1 MNRIT
6 SEKRIRGRGAG
17 INPPNRFEALH
28 YEVEDWCEPEEDPR
42 PIKTSFFKDDSQ
54 SVISHNNSPDVGF
67 DVSLNPYRGCEHGCA
82 YCYARPTHEYL
93 GFSAGV
99 DFETK
104 ILVKPNAPALLAQ
117 VLAKPSWRPQHLA
130 LSGVTDPYQPIE
142 RRLQITRAC
151 LRVLA
156 DFRNPVHIITKN
168 HLVARDIDYLSELAQ
183 YNAVSVTLS
192 VTTLETKLSQILEPR
207 ASIPVY
213 RLDAIATLRH
223 HSIPVGVNVAPIIPG
238 INDHEIAAILQAAAK
253 AGASFAAYTIIRL
266 PLTVAPVFIEWLE
279 RHFPDRKQ
287 KVLDRIR
294 SLRDGKLNTADFG
307 ARMRGEGPI
316 SDQVRQMFHV
326 CRLRYGI
333 GNDFKELSTA
343 AFRRSNPG
351 QLEMF

>member
-1 MNRIT
+1 MNRTT
-6 SEKRIRGRGAG
+6 SESRIRGRGAG

-42 PIKTSFFKDDSQ
+42 PIKTSFLKDDSQ
-54 SVISHNNSPDVGF
+54 SVISRNNSPDVGF

-93 GFSAGV
+93 GFSAGI

-104 ILVKPNAPALLAQ
+104 ILVKPDAATLLAQ
-117 VLAKPSWRPQHLA
+117 ELAKPCWRPQHLA

-142 RRLQITRAC
+142 RKLQITRAC

-168 HLVARDIDYLSELAQ
+168 HLVSRDIDYLSELARFD
-183 YNAVSVTLS
+183 AVSVTLS
-192 VTTLETKLSQILEPR
+192 VTTLETRLSQILEPR
-207 ASIPVY
+207 ASIPAS
-213 RLDAIATLRH
+213 RLEAIAKLRDH
-223 HSIPVGVNVAPIIPG
+223 GIPVGVNVAPIIPG

-266 PLTVAPVFIEWLE
+266 PLTVAPVFSEWLE

-307 ARMRGEGPI
+307 KRMRGEGPI
-316 SDQVRQMFHV
+316 ADQIRQMFEV
-326 CRLRYGI
+326 CRLRYGMT
-333 GNDFKELSTA
+333 NPFQELSTA
-343 AFRRSNPG
+343 AFRRTKPG

>member
-1 MNRIT
+1 MNRTT
-6 SEKRIRGRGAG
+6 SEKQIRGRGAG

-54 SVISHNNSPDVGF
+54 SIISHNNSPDVGF

-93 GFSAGV
+93 GFSAGI

-104 ILVKPNAPALLAQ
+104 ILVKPNAAALLAQ
-117 VLAKPSWRPQHLA
+117 VLARPSWRPQHLA

-142 RRLQITRAC
+142 RKLQITRAC

-192 VTTLETKLSQILEPR
+192 VTTLESKLSQILEPR
-207 ASIPVY
+207 ASSPVY
-213 RLDAIATLRH
+213 RLDAIAALRD

-238 INDHEIAAILQAAAK
+238 INDHEIAAILQTAAK

-307 ARMRGEGPI
+307 ARMGGEGPI
-316 SDQVRQMFHV
+316 ADQIRQMFHV

-333 GNDFKELSTA
+333 TNDFKELSTA
-343 AFRRSNPG
+343 AFRRRSPG

>member
-1 MNRIT
+1 MNRT
-6 SEKRIRGRGAG
+6 TPDSGIRGRGAG

-28 YEVEDWCEPEEDPR
+28 YEIEDWCEPEEDPR
-42 PIKTSFFKDDSQ
+42 PIKTSFFQDDSQ

-99 DFETK
+99 DFESK
-104 ILVKPNAPALLAQ
+104 ILVKTNAATLLAEA
-117 VLAKPSWRPQHLA
+117 LAKPSWRPQHLA

-142 RRLQITRAC
+142 RKLQITRAC

-168 HLVARDIDYLSELAQ
+168 HLVTRDIDYLSELAQ
-183 YNAVSVTLS
+183 YDAVSVTLS

-207 ASIPVY
+207 ASIPAS
-213 RLDAIATLRH
+213 RLEAIAKLRDH
-223 HSIPVGVNVAPIIPG
+223 GIPAGVNVAPIIPG
-238 INDHEIAAILQAAAK
+238 INDHEVAAILQAASK

-279 RHFPDRKQ
+279 RHFPERKQ

-294 SLRDGKLNTADFG
+294 SLRDGKLNSANFG
-307 ARMRGEGPI
+307 DRMRGEGPVA
-316 SDQVRQMFHV
+316 DQIRQMFHV
-326 CRLRYGI
+326 CKMRYGMA
-333 GNDFKELSTA
+333 NPFQELSTA
-343 AFRRSNPG
+343 AFRRISPD